1 MKPVSAFYNNQPTTI
16 FAVMS
21 ALAVKHGAINL
32 GQGFP
37 DTDGPEWIR
46 KAAAD
51 ALMNGPNQYPPMP
64 GLVDLRKAVAEHNK
78 RFYNLDID
86 PMTETLVTA
95 GATEALSA
103 CCMALLNP
111 GDEAIVIEPYY
122 DCYVPQIVAAGGVPK
137 FVRLSPP
144 DWKLDEATL
153 RAAFSPKTK
162 LIILNSPMNPAGKV
176 FSRAELDMI
185 AGLVKEFDAYAV
197 CDEVYEHLVFAPH
210 KHIPLMTLPGMRD
223 RCLRI
228 GSAGKT
234 FSMTGWKIGYVTACT
249 ALMKPVTAAHQYMT
263 FTVNPSTQ
271 IAVAQGLRA
280 GDDYFDGLVSGMDE
294 GRQILAPGLAALGFD
309 VLPCDGTYFLT
320 VDFSTVA
327 ARVGFKGTDTEF
339 CVWLTENAKVTAIPM
354 SAFYHHSNGPAP
366 QTLIRFCFAKKRVVL
381 ESALDNLKENLK

>member
-1 MKPVSAFYNNQPTTI
+1 MKPVNEFYNNQPTTI

-21 ALAVKHGAINL
+21 ALAAKHGAINL

-46 KAAAD
+46 KAAAE
-51 ALMNGPNQYPPMP
+51 ALLNGPNQYPPMP
-64 GLVDLRKAVAEHNK
+64 GLPDLRKAVAEHNK

-86 PMTETLVTA
+86 PVTETLVTA

-122 DCYVPQIVAAGGVPK
+122 DCYVPQIIAAGGIPK

-144 DWKLDEATL
+144 DWKLDEALL

-176 FSRAELDMI
+176 FNRAELEMI

-223 RCLRI
+223 RTLRI

-234 FSMTGWKIGYVTACT
+234 FSMTGWKIGYVTACA

-280 GDDYFDGLVSGMDE
+280 GDDYFEDLVSGMDE
-294 GRQILAPGLAALGFD
+294 GRQILAPGLKALGFD

-320 VDFSTVA
+320 VDFSKVA
-327 ARVGFKGTDTEF
+327 ERVKFKGTDTEF
-339 CVWLTENAKVTAIPM
+339 CIWLTETAKVTAIPT
-354 SAFYHHSNGPAP
+354 SAFYHASNGPAP
-366 QTLIRFCFAKKRVVL
+366 QNLIRFCFAKKRAIL
-381 ESALDNLKENLK
+381 ESALKNLEIIF

>member
-21 ALAVKHGAINL
+21 SLAVKHGAINL

-64 GLVDLRKAVAEHNK
+64 GHADLRKAVAEHNK

-103 CCMALLNP
+103 CCMGLINQ

-122 DCYVPQIVAAGGVPK
+122 DSYVPQIIAAGGTPK

-144 DWKLDEATL
+144 DWKLDEAAL
-153 RAAFSPKTK
+153 RAAFSPRTK

-176 FSRAELDMI
+176 FNADELALI
-185 AGLVKEFDAYAV
+185 AKLLEEFDAYAV
-197 CDEVYEHLVFAPH
+197 CDEVYEHLIFAPH
-210 KHIPLMTLPGMRD
+210 KHIPLMTLPRMRD

-234 FSMTGWKIGYVTACT
+234 FSMTGWKIGYVTGCA
-249 ALMKPVTAAHQYMT
+249 ALIKPVTAAHQYMT

-271 IAVAQGLRA
+271 IAVAQGLRTDN
-280 GDDYFDGLVSGMDE
+280 GYFDELVSGMDA
-294 GRQILAPGLAALGFD
+294 GRQILGPALAALSFD
-309 VLPCDGTYFLT
+309 VLPCEGTYFLT
-320 VDFSTVA
+320 VDFSKVA
-327 ARVGFKGTDTEF
+327 DRVGFKGTDTEF
-339 CVWLTENAKVTAIPM
+339 CIWLTENAKVTAIPM
-354 SAFYHHSNGPAP
+354 SAFYHPDNGRAP
-366 QTLIRFCFAKKRVVL
+366 QNLIRFCFAKKREVL
-381 ESALDNLKENLK
+381 LAAIENLNKVF

>member
-16 FAVMS
+16 FATMS

-46 KAAAD
+46 RAAAD
-51 ALMNGPNQYPPMP
+51 ALLNGPNQYPPMP
-64 GLVDLRKAVAEHNK
+64 GHPDLRKAIAEHNK

-86 PMTETLVTA
+86 PMSETLVTA

-122 DCYVPQIVAAGGVPK
+122 DCYVPQIIAAGGTPK

-144 DWKLDEATL
+144 DWSLDENKL
-153 RAAFSPKTK
+153 RAAFSDKTK
-162 LIILNSPMNPAGKV
+162 LIILNSPLNPAGKV
-176 FSRAELDMI
+176 LSRTELEMI
-185 AGLVKEFDAYAV
+185 ARLLEEFDAYAV
-197 CDEVYEHLVFAPH
+197 CDEVYEHLIFAPH
-210 KHIPLMTLPGMRD
+210 QHIPLMTLPSMRD

-234 FSMTGWKIGYVTACT
+234 FSMTGWKIGYVTGCAG
-249 ALMKPVTAAHQYMT
+249 LIKPVTAAHQYMT

-280 GDDYFDGLVSGMDE
+280 DDNYFNELVQGMDE
-294 GRQILAPGLAALGFD
+294 GRQILAPGLTALGFE

-320 VDFSTVA
+320 VDFTKVA
-327 ARVGFKGTDTEF
+327 QRLGFTGSDTDF
-339 CVWLTENAKVTAIPM
+339 CIWLNEHAKVTAIPM
-354 SAFYHHSNGPAP
+354 SVFYHPANGQPP
-366 QTLIRFCFAKKRVVL
+366 QNLIRFCFAKKPAVL
-381 ESALDNLKENLK
+381 EAALENLKALR

>member
-16 FAVMS
+16 FATMS

-46 KAAAD
+46 RAASD

-64 GLVDLRKAVAEHNK
+64 GHPDLRKAVAEHNK

-86 PMTETLVTA
+86 PMSETLVTA

-103 CCMALLNP
+103 CCMALLNS

-122 DCYVPQIVAAGGVPK
+122 DCYVPQIIAAGGTPK

-144 DWKLDEATL
+144 DWSLDENKL
-153 RAAFSPKTK
+153 RAAFSDKTK
-162 LIILNSPMNPAGKV
+162 LIILNSPLNPAGKV
-176 FSRAELDMI
+176 LNRTELEMI
-185 AGLVKEFDAYAV
+185 ARLLEEFDVYAV
-197 CDEVYEHLVFAPH
+197 CDEVYEHLIFAPH
-210 KHIPLMTLPGMRD
+210 RHIPLMTLPGMRD

-234 FSMTGWKIGYVTACT
+234 FSMTGWKIGYVTGCA
-249 ALMKPVTAAHQYMT
+249 ALIKPVTAAHQYMT

-280 GDDYFDGLVSGMDE
+280 DTHYFEELVQSMDQ
-294 GRQILAPGLAALGFD
+294 GRQILAPGLAALGFN
-309 VLPCDGTYFLT
+309 VLPCHGTYFLT
-320 VDFSTVA
+320 VDFTNVA
-327 ARVGFKGTDTEF
+327 QHIGFTGTDTEF
-339 CVWLTENAKVTAIPM
+339 CIWLTEHAKVTAIPM
-354 SAFYHHSNGPAP
+354 SVFYHPSNGQPP
-366 QTLIRFCFAKKRVVL
+366 QNLIRFCFAKKREVL
-381 ESALDNLKENLK
+381 EAALENLRATI